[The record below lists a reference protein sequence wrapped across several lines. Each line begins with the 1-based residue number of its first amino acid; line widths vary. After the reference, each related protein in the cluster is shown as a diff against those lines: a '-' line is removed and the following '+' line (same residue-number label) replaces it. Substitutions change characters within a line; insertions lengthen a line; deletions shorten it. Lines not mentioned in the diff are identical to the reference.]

1 VAVLVDEYDSAIIQ
15 DVSKSRWDAANAGID
30 ALRSLMVTTKSFG
43 IGSRIERFL
52 VTGVARFARTSLFS
66 GANNFCDLTNDPLL
80 SRVLGF
86 SEAEIRAA
94 FPLELA
100 RLARSL
106 GTDVDGAVAEL
117 ARWYNGYSFDGAT
130 SCFNPYPVLV
140 ALRAGTIT
148 ERELD
153 AASGTN
159 WLSLTPSDV
168 VDGLAM
174 ELQAGALAK
183 PASLDIADLE
193 AQRVRAVPLL
203 LQTGLLSA
211 VAGRPGLY
219 CAPNEYARLSMQQ
232 MVSTALKV
240 ELTTLAPFA
249 AAQRSRSRA
258 AFSAAVARLFE
269 QLPRTIFKH
278 DGQEKEKPR
287 EAVYHASL
295 FSALKA
301 TEQSG
306 VNVQIQSA
314 SMRGV
319 ADIVVHFSGA
329 PHAAAWVIEI
339 GIGKDAAAKLPQAQ
353 DYAQALGVADVF
365 CCAIVVNEDVKSAS
379 VKAGGAAL
387 SVAWSQRV
395 GSAWV
400 PRLV

>member
-1 VAVLVDEYDSAIIQ
+1 
-15 DVSKSRWDAANAGID
+15 
-30 ALRSLMVTTKSFG
+30 
-43 IGSRIERFL
+43 
-52 VTGVARFARTSLFS
+52 
-66 GANNFCDLTNDPLL
+66 
-80 SRVLGF
+80 
-86 SEAEIRAA
+86 
-94 FPLELA
+94 
-100 RLARSL
+100 
-106 GTDVDGAVAEL
+106 
-117 ARWYNGYSFDGAT
+117 
-130 SCFNPYPVLV
+130 
-140 ALRAGTIT
+140 
-148 ERELD
+148 
-153 AASGTN
+153 
-159 WLSLTPSDV
+159 
-168 VDGLAM
+168 
-174 ELQAGALAK
+174 
-183 PASLDIADLE
+183 
-193 AQRVRAVPLL
+193 
-203 LQTGLLSA
+203 
-211 VAGRPGLY
+211 
-219 CAPNEYARLSMQQ
+219 MQQ